1 MTLVGIRNPGSL
13 HHRTNS
19 AVHCLVLQNMSIKHQ
34 STPSADLNEWILLAV
49 LASIQFTNLMD
60 FVILMPLG
68 PQLMRIFS
76 ISPQQFGL
84 IVSAYTFSAGIVGIV
99 GAMLVDRFDRKTVL
113 LSLYGG
119 FAVSNFLCAIAPSYE
134 WLLGGR
140 IIAGA
145 FGGLMGATVFAVV
158 ADVIPDVRRGAAMG
172 VVMTSFSLATVAGV
186 PVGLFLANHFGWHIP
201 FYMLT
206 VTSSAVLIVGY
217 YVLPPVRGHITQK
230 GDVSP
235 LRSLMELITHRNH
248 INAFVFM
255 SAMMFAGFSVIP
267 YISPF
272 MVSNVGLTEQ
282 DLPYIYFFGG
292 GATIFTSR
300 WIGRLSDKHGKQR
313 MFMIMAA
320 ASIVPILLLT
330 NLTPMPLWAALIVTT
345 LFMILTSGR
354 MVPAMAMIT
363 ASVEPAQRG
372 SFMSIN
378 SSIQQISAGI
388 ASMTAGLMLG
398 KTATGALTNFGV
410 VGLIAAATS
419 ILCIV
424 LSKRLRSV
432 ETKSVDIA
440 YESV

>member
-1 MTLVGIRNPGSL
+1 M
-13 HHRTNS
+13 RTTE
-19 AVHCLVLQNMSIKHQ
+19 H
-34 STPSADLNEWILLAV
+34 DNESRKEWMLLAV

-68 PQLMRIFS
+68 PQLMRVFS

-84 IVSAYTFSAGIVGIV
+84 LVSAYTFSAGLVGII
-99 GAMLVDRFDRKTVL
+99 GAMYVDRFDRKTVL
-113 LSLYGG
+113 LSLYAG
-119 FAVSNFLCAIAPSYE
+119 FAVSNLFCAIAPSYE

-158 ADVIPDVRRGAAMG
+158 GDVIPEIRRGAAMG

-186 PVGLFLANHFGWHIP
+186 PVGLFLANHFGWHVP

-206 VTSSAVLIVGY
+206 VTSSLVLSIGAG
-217 YVLPPVRGHITQK
+217 VLSPIRGHMSRQRE
-230 GDVSP
+230 GSP
-235 LRSLMELITHRNH
+235 FQLLLELFKQRSH

-282 DLPYIYFFGG
+282 DLPFIYFFGG

-300 WIGRLSDKHGKQR
+300 FIGKLADRYGKQR
-313 MFMIMAA
+313 VFTWLAA
-320 ASIVPILLLT
+320 GSIIPILVLT
-330 NLTPMPLWAALIVTT
+330 NLPVLPLWAALIVTT
-345 LFMILTSGR
+345 TFMILTSGR
-354 MVPAMAMIT
+354 GVPAMAMIT
-363 ASVEPAQRG
+363 STVEPRRRG

-378 SSIQQISAGI
+378 SSIQQLSSGI
-388 ASMTAGLMLG
+388 ASMTAGLILG
-398 KTATGALTNFGV
+398 KTASGALTNFGL

-419 ILCIV
+419 VLCIV
-424 LSKRLRSV
+424 LSKQLRGV
-432 ETKSVDIA
+432 EGGAQPVA